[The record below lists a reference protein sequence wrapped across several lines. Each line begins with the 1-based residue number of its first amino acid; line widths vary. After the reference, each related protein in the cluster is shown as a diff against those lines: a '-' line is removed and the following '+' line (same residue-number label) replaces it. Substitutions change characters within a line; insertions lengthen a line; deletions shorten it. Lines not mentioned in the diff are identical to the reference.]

1 MVRARRVRYRF
12 MLIVG
17 LTGGV
22 GCGKT
27 TVANS
32 FKRYRIPTIDADEI
46 TRDLVVPGSPIL
58 QRIVTQFG
66 QDILRADGHLDR
78 RKLRQIVFN
87 NPSKRQQLERL
98 LHPEVRKQ
106 ILRWINTQSAP
117 YCLVVIPLLV
127 ESGMDTIV
135 NRVLVV
141 DCDAQTQ
148 IDRVVARDAC
158 SKEQVR
164 AIMATQTSS
173 EARLA
178 KATDV
183 IQNNDDL
190 ASLHAQVD
198 TLHERFLQ
206 LVTKRLRK

>member
-1 MVRARRVRYRF
+1 

-32 FKRYRIPTIDADEI
+32 FQRYGIPIIDADDI

-58 QRIVTQFG
+58 ERIATQFG
-66 QDILRADGHLDR
+66 ADFVRSDGHLDR
-78 RKLRQIVFN
+78 RKLRELVFKD
-87 NPSKRQQLERL
+87 PTKRKQLEGL
-98 LHPEVRKQ
+98 LHPQVQER
-106 ILRWINTQSAP
+106 ILRWIKTQSAA

-127 ESGMDTIV
+127 ESGMDAIV
-135 NRVLVV
+135 DRVLVV
-141 DCDAQTQ
+141 DCDARHQ
-148 IDRVVARDAC
+148 IDRVVSRDAC
-158 SKEQVR
+158 THQQVR

-183 IQNNDDL
+183 IQNNEDVATIHTQVDLLHQRFLDL
-190 ASLHAQVD
+190 A
-198 TLHERFLQ
+198 
-206 LVTKRLRK
+206 TKRLNK

>member
-1 MVRARRVRYRF
+1 

-27 TVANS
+27 TVADS
-32 FKRYRIPTIDADEI
+32 FKRYQIPIIDADEI
-46 TRDLVVPGSPIL
+46 TRDLVIPGAPIL

-66 QDILRADGHLDR
+66 AGIVRSDGQLDR
-78 RKLRQIVFN
+78 RKLRQVIFE
-87 NPSKRQQLERL
+87 NPSKRKQLERL

-106 ILRWINTQSAP
+106 IQRWIKTQSAP

-127 ESGMDTIV
+127 ESGMDAIV
-135 NRVLVV
+135 DRVLVV
-141 DCDAQTQ
+141 DCDARHQ
-148 IDRVVARDAC
+148 IERVVSRDDC

-183 IQNNDDL
+183 IHNNDDM
-190 ASLHAQVD
+190 AKIHTQVD
-198 TLHERFLQ
+198 TLHLRFLD
-206 LVTKRLRK
+206 LATKRLRK

>member
-1 MVRARRVRYRF
+1 

-27 TVANS
+27 TVADS
-32 FKRYRIPTIDADEI
+32 FKRYQIPIIDADEI
-46 TRDLVVPGSPIL
+46 TRDLVVPGAPIL

-66 QDILRADGHLDR
+66 AGIVRSDGHLDR
-78 RKLRQIVFN
+78 RKLRQVIFE
-87 NPSKRQQLERL
+87 NPSKRKQLERL

-106 ILRWINTQSAP
+106 ILRWIKTQSAP

-127 ESGMDTIV
+127 ESGMDAIV
-135 NRVLVV
+135 DRVLVV
-141 DCDAQTQ
+141 DCDARHQ
-148 IDRVVARDAC
+148 IERVVSRDAC

-164 AIMATQTSS
+164 AIMATQASS

-183 IQNNDDL
+183 IHNNDM
-190 ASLHAQVD
+190 AKIHTQVD
-198 TLHERFLQ
+198 TLHLRFLD
-206 LVTKRLRK
+206 LATKRLRK